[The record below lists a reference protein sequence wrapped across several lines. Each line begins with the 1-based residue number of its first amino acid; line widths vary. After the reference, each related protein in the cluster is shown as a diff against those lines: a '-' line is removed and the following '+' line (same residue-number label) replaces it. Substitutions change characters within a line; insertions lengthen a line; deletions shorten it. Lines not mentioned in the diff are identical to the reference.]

1 MHEKAP
7 ENSTGGLVDA
17 LNPLNNIPT
26 LAQSRTSSSQRGT
39 LPLERTASSIPRVRS
54 NSTSSSNGNGAA
66 AATSA
71 CPVVHTDGAKAPPA
85 APEATADDANA
96 ENWVYPS
103 PQQFYNALA
112 RKGKEAPEESIEV
125 MVQIHN
131 FLNERAWDEVRRW
144 EDRRN
149 PGERIELARFEG
161 RPQDLSPR
169 ARWHLWL
176 GSLFPNTYRCAS
188 HPATAAWDGSLTMT
202 VSLYADAAQRHRS
215 IDMTGT
221 SGDHRTTHRSAT
233 S

>member
-54 NSTSSSNGNGAA
+54 NSTTSSSSNGAA
-66 AATSA
+66 AAAAGASA
-71 CPVVHTDGAKAPPA
+71 CPVVHTDGAKAPSA
-85 APEATADDANA
+85 APEATADDADA

-188 HPATAAWDGSLTMT
+188 PHATPTAAGRLTDGDRLILPDQLHAT
-202 VSLYADAAQRHRS
+202 VRQARLVRPE
-215 IDMTGT
+215 TVG
-221 SGDHRTTHRSAT
+221 
-233 S
+233 